1 MTDQIANTY
10 RTHHTR
16 PDLGG
21 EHRLN
26 DLVQAVLFLIFMAVW
41 ALDVFHFHYSLRP
54 LTTIPPLVRNIVIV
68 CTSLAA
74 SYLAFSGLKT
84 VFGEV
89 REKPAVIR
97 TGVFRLVRH
106 PIYLAAILFYFMF
119 LIMAFS
125 QLAAAVWV
133 IIVLFYYWSARYE
146 ERLLIEKF
154 GDAYRAYIRDVPMF
168 IPGFRK

>member
-1 MTDQIANTY
+1 MTDQITNAY
-10 RTHHTR
+10 RDHHNR

-26 DLVQAVLFLIFMAVW
+26 DLVQAILFFIFMIVW
-41 ALDVFHFHYSLRP
+41 ALDVFYFKYSLRQ
-54 LTTIPPLVRNIVIV
+54 LSTIPMAMRIICIV
-68 CTSLAA
+68 CISIAA
-74 SYLAFSGLKT
+74 SYLAVSGLKT
-84 VFGEV
+84 VFGEI
-89 REKPAVIR
+89 RENPAVIR

-106 PIYLAAILFYFMF
+106 PIYLAAILFYFIF
-119 LIMAFS
+119 LLMAFS
-125 QLAAAVWV
+125 QLAGAVWV

-154 GDAYRAYIRDVPMF
+154 GDDYLSYIREVPMF